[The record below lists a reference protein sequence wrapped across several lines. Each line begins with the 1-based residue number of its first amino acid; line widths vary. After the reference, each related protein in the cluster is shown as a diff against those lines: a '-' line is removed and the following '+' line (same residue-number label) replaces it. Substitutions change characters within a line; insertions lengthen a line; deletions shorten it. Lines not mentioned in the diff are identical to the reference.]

1 MLNEEFND
9 DMVHFSKF
17 LQKHEIKR
25 TIPTIRN
32 WLIGDITIAPQN
44 PMQTLR
50 KLSKISSDTFK
61 GNLEN
66 TLSSIDKCYGL
77 RREHSEELIRV
88 LNNRGNVFFSDQ
100 KIEVTFQ
107 DVTLDYIVHE
117 VSMVNEKQKIE
128 FERLWQ
134 PEDIKQ

>member
-1 MLNEEFND
+1 MLTEEFND

-107 DVTLDYIVHE
+107 
-117 VSMVNEKQKIE
+117 M
-128 FERLWQ
+128 
-134 PEDIKQ
+134 

>member
-1 MLNEEFND
+1 
-9 DMVHFSKF
+9 
-17 LQKHEIKR
+17 
-25 TIPTIRN
+25 
-32 WLIGDITIAPQN
+32 
-44 PMQTLR
+44 MQTLK

-66 TLSSIDKCYGL
+66 TLSSIDKSYGL

>member
-1 MLNEEFND
+1 ML
-9 DMVHFSKF
+9 
-17 LQKHEIKR
+17 R
-25 TIPTIRN
+25 
-32 WLIGDITIAPQN
+32 
-44 PMQTLR
+44 
-50 KLSKISSDTFK
+50 
-61 GNLEN
+61 
-66 TLSSIDKCYGL
+66 L

>member
-1 MLNEEFND
+1 MLQPSERAF
-9 DMVHFSKF
+9 
-17 LQKHEIKR
+17 
-25 TIPTIRN
+25 
-32 WLIGDITIAPQN
+32 
-44 PMQTLR
+44 
-50 KLSKISSDTFK
+50 
-61 GNLEN
+61 
-66 TLSSIDKCYGL
+66 
-77 RREHSEELIRV
+77 EELIRV

>member
-1 MLNEEFND
+1 MLRP
-9 DMVHFSKF
+9 S
-17 LQKHEIKR
+17 
-25 TIPTIRN
+25 
-32 WLIGDITIAPQN
+32 
-44 PMQTLR
+44 
-50 KLSKISSDTFK
+50 
-61 GNLEN
+61 
-66 TLSSIDKCYGL
+66 
-77 RREHSEELIRV
+77 REHSEELIRV
-88 LNNRGNVFFSDQ
+88 LNNRGNVFLVI